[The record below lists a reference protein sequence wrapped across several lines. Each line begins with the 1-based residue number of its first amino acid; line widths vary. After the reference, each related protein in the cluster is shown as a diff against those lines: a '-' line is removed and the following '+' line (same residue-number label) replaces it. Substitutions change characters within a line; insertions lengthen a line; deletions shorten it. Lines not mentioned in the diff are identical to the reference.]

1 MDSKR
6 IGVFSDSF
14 KLGLYGGIAKA
25 AEIGVGAVQIATAEK
40 EISPETFD
48 KANRLELRRF
58 VENAGLKI
66 ASTCGD
72 LGGHGLSVAQD
83 NVHKLPKYMQQVD
96 LAYDLGCDV
105 ITTHIGVIPP
115 DESNPRYG
123 VMLDAVGQLG
133 QYAQHNGIRLAI
145 ETGPE
150 TPEVLVGFVRKLGS
164 NVGVNLDPANLVMVT
179 GSDPIKAV
187 YTLRDRIYHTHVKD
201 GKMLK
206 YVGPDVIYNFFA
218 EGGIGDLRLEE
229 YFIELPLG
237 KGNVDIKAWLAA
249 LKDIDYQGFYT
260 IEREVGENPERD
272 IRFAVDFLR
281 HV

>member
-1 MDSKR
+1 MDSKK

-25 AEIGVGAVQIATAEK
+25 AEIGVGAVQIATAGD
-40 EISPETFD
+40 EISPEKFD
-48 KANRLELRRF
+48 KANRRELKRF
-58 VENAGLKI
+58 LQSSGLQI
-66 ASTCGD
+66 ASICGD
-72 LGGHGLSVAQD
+72 LGGHGLARAQD
-83 NVHKLPKYMQQVD
+83 NVRKLPKYMQQVD
-96 LAYDLGCDV
+96 LACDLDCNV
-105 ITTHIGVIPP
+105 ITTHIGVIPE
-115 DESNPRYG
+115 DDTDPRYG
-123 VMLDAVGQLG
+123 VLLDAVGQLG
-133 QYAQHNGIRLAI
+133 LYAKHSGVYLAI

-150 TPEVLVGFVRKLGS
+150 RPEVLAGFIHKLS
-164 NVGVNLDPANLVMVT
+164 DNVGVNLDPANLVMVT
-179 GSDPIKAV
+179 GSDPVKAV
-187 YTLRDRIYHTHVKD
+187 YTLRDRIFHTHVKD

-206 YVGPDVIYNFFA
+206 YAGPEVIYNFFA

-237 KGNVDIKAWLAA
+237 KGSVNIKAWLAA

-281 HV
+281 HA